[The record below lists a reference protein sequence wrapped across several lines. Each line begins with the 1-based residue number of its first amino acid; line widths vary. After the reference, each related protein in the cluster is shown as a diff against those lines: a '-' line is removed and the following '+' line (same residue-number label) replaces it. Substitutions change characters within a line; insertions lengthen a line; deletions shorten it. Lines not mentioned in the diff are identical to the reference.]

1 MPASQSSSATGATPA
16 GTPVS
21 GQAPGTSR
29 GVALVTGGARR
40 LGRAIA
46 LELAAQGWDV
56 AVHCHRSV
64 DEAQALATQ
73 IRALGRRAAVLRADL
88 ADEASTGGLIAA
100 CTAELGVP
108 TCLVNNASLFQY
120 DVATSFSYAS
130 LDTHMRTNVAAPL
143 LLAREMHKALGAMAP
158 AVPEAAPE
166 PRGVVINLLDQKL
179 DNLNPDFLSYTLSK
193 AALQTATV
201 QLAQALAP
209 RLRVVGVA
217 PGITLV
223 SGEQSDQSF
232 RRAHRVTPLGQSST
246 PEDIAQAVAYLA
258 QARAVTGTTLYV
270 DGGQHLMPLSRD
282 VMFLTE

>member
-1 MPASQSSSATGATPA
+1 MPDSASSAVTAAAPDA
-16 GTPVS
+16 GNPRR
-21 GQAPGTSR
+21 AP

-40 LGRAIA
+40 IGRAIA
-46 LELAAQGWDV
+46 LELAAHGWDV
-56 AVHCHRSV
+56 AVHCHRSR
-64 DEAQALATQ
+64 DDAEAVAAQ
-73 IRALGRRAAVLRADL
+73 IRASGRRAAVLQADL
-88 ADEASTGGLIAA
+88 ADESATGGLISA
-100 CTAELGVP
+100 CTAALGTP
-108 TCLVNNASLFQY
+108 SCLVNNASLFQY

-143 LLAREMHKALGAMAP
+143 LLARELHRAL
-158 AVPEAAPE
+158 APE
-166 PRGVVINLLDQKL
+166 QRGVVINLLDQKL

-193 AALQTATV
+193 AALHTATM

-223 SGEQSDQSF
+223 SGDQSGNSF
-232 RRAHRVTPLGQSST
+232 RRAHRMTPLGQSST

-270 DGGQHLMPLSRD
+270 DGGQHLMPLARD

>member
-1 MPASQSSSATGATPA
+1 MPDSQTSGASQSSSAK
-16 GTPVS
+16 S
-21 GQAPGTSR
+21 H

-46 LELAAQGWDV
+46 LELAVQGWDV
-56 AVHCHRSV
+56 AIHCNRSR
-64 DEAQALATQ
+64 DEAEALATQ
-73 IRALGRRAAVLRADL
+73 IRSLGRRAAVLQADL
-88 ADEASTGGLIAA
+88 SDEAATSKLIPA
-100 CTAELGVP
+100 CIDALGAP
-108 TCLVNNASLFQY
+108 ACLVNNASLFQY

-143 LLAREMHKALGAMAP
+143 LLARELHKALAGKDNQDP
-158 AVPEAAPE
+158 AEARRPV
-166 PRGVVINLLDQKL
+166 GVVVNLLDQKL

-217 PGITLV
+217 PGITLM
-223 SGEQSDQSF
+223 SGEQSEQSF

-246 PEDIAQAVAYLA
+246 PEDIAHAVAYLA

-270 DGGQHLMPLSRD
+270 DGGQHLMPLARD

>member
-1 MPASQSSSATGATPA
+1 MADLSTSASSASPSTQA
-16 GTPVS
+16 GN
-21 GQAPGTSR
+21 SR

-40 LGRAIA
+40 LGRAIC

-56 AVHCHRSV
+56 AVHCHRSR
-64 DEAQALATQ
+64 DEAEALAAQ
-73 IRALGRRAAVLRADL
+73 IRAGGRRAAVLVADL
-88 ADEASTGGLIAA
+88 ASEAETSRLVAE
-100 CTAELGVP
+100 CTAALGTP

-143 LLAREMHKALGAMAP
+143 LLARELHKALAGKDNQDP
-158 AVPEAAPE
+158 AEARRPV
-166 PRGVVINLLDQKL
+166 GVVVNLLDQKL

-217 PGITLV
+217 PGITLM
-223 SGEQSDQSF
+223 SGEQSEQSF

-270 DGGQHLMPLSRD
+270 DGGQHLMPLARD

>member
-1 MPASQSSSATGATPA
+1 MPATDNSANQAASQSAGQPA
-16 GTPVS
+16 
-21 GQAPGTSR
+21 AR
-29 GVALVTGGARR
+29 GVALVTGGAGRR
-40 LGRAIA
+40 GRAPA
-46 LELAAQGWDV
+46 RGLGGPGGGGGGGRPRARRAA
-56 AVHCHRSV
+56 
-64 DEAQALATQ
+64 
-73 IRALGRRAAVLRADL
+73 GRRAPRA
-88 ADEASTGGLIAA
+88 AA
-100 CTAELGVP
+100 PPRPGRGPDCSAALGVP
-108 TCLVNNASLFQY
+108 SCLVNNASLFQY

-143 LLAREMHKALGAMAP
+143 LLARELHKALAAAAGPDGAGK
-158 AVPEAAPE
+158 AAEKSAEKAAE

-223 SGEQSDQSF
+223 SGEQSEQSF

-270 DGGQHLMPLSRD
+270 DGGQHLMPLARD

>member
-1 MPASQSSSATGATPA
+1 MPASDTSASQPTGHQAGQPA
-16 GTPVS
+16 GAAN
-21 GQAPGTSR
+21 GR

-64 DEAQALATQ
+64 DEADALATQ

-88 ADEASTGGLIAA
+88 ADEAATSRLVAD
-100 CTAELGVP
+100 CTAALGVP

-143 LLAREMHKALGAMAP
+143 LLARELHKALAAAASPDGANK
-158 AVPEAAPE
+158 AAE

-223 SGEQSDQSF
+223 SGEQSEQSF

-270 DGGQHLMPLSRD
+270 DGGQHLMPLARD

>member
-1 MPASQSSSATGATPA
+1 M
-16 GTPVS
+16 
-21 GQAPGTSR
+21 
-29 GVALVTGGARR
+29 ALVTGGARR
-40 LGRAIA
+40 LGRAIC

-56 AVHCHRSV
+56 AVHCHRSR
-64 DEAQALATQ
+64 DEAEALAVQ
-73 IRALGRRAAVLRADL
+73 IRAAGRRAAVLQADL
-88 ADEASTGGLIAA
+88 ASEASTGRLVAD
-100 CTAELGVP
+100 CTAALGVP

-143 LLAREMHKALGAMAP
+143 LLAREMHKALADVGQP
-158 AVPEAAPE
+158 GKDGTKEGPV
-166 PRGVVINLLDQKL
+166 GVVINLLDQKL

-209 RLRVVGVA
+209 QLRVVGVA
-217 PGITLV
+217 PGITLM
-223 SGEQSDQSF
+223 SGEQSEQSF

-258 QARAVTGTTLYV
+258 RARAVTGTTLYV

>member
-1 MPASQSSSATGATPA
+1 MPASDTSASQAGDTAGQPA
-16 GTPVS
+16 
-21 GQAPGTSR
+21 AR

-64 DEAQALATQ
+64 DEAEALATQ

-88 ADEASTGGLIAA
+88 ADEAATSRLVAD
-100 CTAELGVP
+100 CTAALGVP

-143 LLAREMHKALGAMAP
+143 LLARELHKALAAAAGAEGAGK
-158 AVPEAAPE
+158 AAE

-223 SGEQSDQSF
+223 SGEQSEQSF

-270 DGGQHLMPLSRD
+270 DGGQHLMPLARD

>member
-1 MPASQSSSATGATPA
+1 MPASKISAGATGAQPA
-16 GTPVS
+16 V
-21 GQAPGTSR
+21 AR

-46 LELAAQGWDV
+46 LELAAHGWDV

-64 DEAQALATQ
+64 DEAEALATQ
-73 IRALGRRAAVLRADL
+73 IRALRRRAAVLRADL
-88 ADEASTGGLIAA
+88 ADEAATSRLVAD
-100 CTAELGVP
+100 CTAALGVP
-108 TCLVNNASLFQY
+108 GCLVNNASLFQY

-143 LLAREMHKALGAMAP
+143 LLARELHKALAAAAGPDGANK
-158 AVPEAAPE
+158 AAE

-223 SGEQSDQSF
+223 SGEQSEQSF

-270 DGGQHLMPLSRD
+270 DGGQHLMPLARD